1 MSFTDAASG
10 NLATL
15 AEKVGKLITGRH
27 VRGQPKETLAVVEAT
42 TGGLV
47 NAELLA
53 IPGASAYYIGGA
65 LTYSGESSQALLPE
79 AVRQALGAATK
90 AQIPGRVYESEANY
104 VKSKE
109 IFCEAVGKGMR
120 DHFSAQW
127 CSIETGASGPT
138 FLPHDCK

>member
-42 TGGLV
+42 TGGIV

-53 IPGASAYYIGGA
+53 VPGASAYYVGGG
-65 LTYSGESSQALLPE
+65 LVYSQDAGKALLPLE
-79 AVRQALGAATK
+79 VRKASVYLGKDNYKT
-90 AQIPGRVYESEANY
+90 YENY

-109 IFCEAVGKGMR
+109 VFCSVVSKGMR
-120 DHFSAQW
+120 EKF
-127 CSIETGASGPT
+127 G
-138 FLPHDCK
+138 